1 VRVQTL
7 DLRALDLDSI
17 DLAILPIPE
26 LKRLLLANNRITSIA
41 GKEVLTA
48 ALSNAHVC
56 SRMRTYAHV
65 CSRMLTYTNVR

>member
-41 GKEVLTA
+41 GKEVFSA
-48 ALSNAHVC
+48 ALRATL
-56 SRMRTYAHV
+56 TYADV
-65 CSRMLTYTNVR
+65 CGGMLTYADVR

>member
-1 VRVQTL
+1 VRALLLQTL

-48 ALSNAHVC
+48 GIRQHTL
-56 SRMRTYAHV
+56 TYADV
-65 CSRMLTYTNVR
+65 C